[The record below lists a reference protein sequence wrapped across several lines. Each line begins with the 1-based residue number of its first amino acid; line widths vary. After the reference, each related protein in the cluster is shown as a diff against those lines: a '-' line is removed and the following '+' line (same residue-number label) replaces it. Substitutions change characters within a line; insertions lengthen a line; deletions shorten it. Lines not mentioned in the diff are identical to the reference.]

1 MAGYILKY
9 SAGTYQRK
17 ISALEGYYSQLVTHL
32 EQLNTLQGQM
42 KDFWDGSASSAEYM
56 NLISDK
62 INEVKNRMEDCKN
75 TNIQYQQ
82 VVDDLANAGY
92 DFFIDFPLLFLLTN
106 KYSGCYNS
114 KSLSKDVHSQG
125 ENPMS
130 NGRFF
135 Y

>member
-62 INEVKNRMEDCKN
+62 INEVKNRMEDC
-75 TNIQYQQ
+75 NIPIFSISRLWMIWQMQ
-82 VVDDLANAGY
+82 VLPWIISY
-92 DFFIDFPLLFLLTN
+92 
-106 KYSGCYNS
+106 
-114 KSLSKDVHSQG
+114 
-125 ENPMS
+125 PM
-130 NGRFF
+130 
-135 Y
+135 

>member
-42 KDFWDGSASSAEYM
+42 KDFWDGSASSTEYM

-62 INEVKNRMEDCKN
+62 INEVKTYVKRLVEEMM
-75 TNIQYQQ
+75 
-82 VVDDLANAGY
+82 V
-92 DFFIDFPLLFLLTN
+92 
-106 KYSGCYNS
+106 
-114 KSLSKDVHSQG
+114 
-125 ENPMS
+125 
-130 NGRFF
+130 
-135 Y
+135 

>member
-42 KDFWDGSASSAEYM
+42 KDFWDGSASSTEYM

-62 INEVKNRMEDCKN
+62 IN
-75 TNIQYQQ
+75 
-82 VVDDLANAGY
+82 DLTNAGSTV
-92 DFFIDFPLLFLLTN
+92 DNIVSDV
-106 KYSGCYNS
+106 KDAS
-114 KSLSKDVHSQG
+114 KAATDAAGAAASIAGLIV
-125 ENPMS
+125 
-130 NGRFF
+130 
-135 Y
+135 

>member
-42 KDFWDGSASSAEYM
+42 KDFWDSSASSAEYM

-82 VVDDLANAGY
+82 VVDDLANAGSTAVSY
-92 DFFIDFPLLFLLTN
+92 THLT
-106 KYSGCYNS
+106 
-114 KSLSKDVHSQG
+114 LPTILIV
-125 ENPMS
+125 
-130 NGRFF
+130 
-135 Y
+135 

>member
-42 KDFWDGSASSAEYM
+42 KDFWDGSASSM

-62 INEVKNRMEDCKN
+62 INEVKDRMDDCKN
-75 TNIQYQQ
+75 TNLQYQQ
-82 VVDDLANAGY
+82 VVDDLTNAGSTV
-92 DFFIDFPLLFLLTN
+92 DKIVSDV
-106 KYSGCYNS
+106 KDAS
-114 KSLSKDVHSQG
+114 KAATDAAGAAASIAGLIV
-125 ENPMS
+125 
-130 NGRFF
+130 
-135 Y
+135 

>member
-32 EQLNTLQGQM
+32 EHLNTLQGQM

-82 VVDDLANAGY
+82 VVDDLANAGSTV
-92 DFFIDFPLLFLLTN
+92 DNIVSDV
-106 KYSGCYNS
+106 KDAS
-114 KSLSKDVHSQG
+114 KAATDAAGAAASIVGLIV
-125 ENPMS
+125 
-130 NGRFF
+130 
-135 Y
+135 